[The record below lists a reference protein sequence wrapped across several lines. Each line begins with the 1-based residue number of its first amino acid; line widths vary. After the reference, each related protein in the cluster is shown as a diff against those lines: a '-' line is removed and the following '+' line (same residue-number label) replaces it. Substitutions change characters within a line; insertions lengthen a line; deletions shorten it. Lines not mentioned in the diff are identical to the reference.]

1 LLAFQDIA
9 AAPERWKH
17 AGAAKRGQAASAA
30 AVTEASDEG
39 KHAIAAIE
47 F

>member
-9 AAPERWKH
+9 AAPEGWKH
-17 AGAAKRGQAASAA
+17 AGAAKRGETASTA
-30 AVTEASDEG
+30 EAGDEG
-39 KHAIAAIE
+39 KHAVAAIE